1 VGGAISPELRFLHD
15 LFTEDG
21 LDDWELRESL
31 AETVDTIS
39 IVEIAVHVDK
49 GISLVGIDK
58 HGS

>member
-1 VGGAISPELRFLHD
+1 
-15 LFTEDG
+15 LFTDDG